1 MLYFFFSSRRRHT
14 RYIGDWSSDV
24 CSSDLSGLN
33 ETHPLVRQLYATL
46 ERILRPIVDAEE
58 HRAGARLMR
67 AGKEIAAR
75 DEVGLRA
82 LNDALRAAFDAPGRA
97 GFGRGGAASD
107 EQPIERQQQR
117 HTVSAPPA
125 PPSAASSLEGAM

>member
-1 MLYFFFSSRRRHT
+1 
-14 RYIGDWSSDV
+14 
-24 CSSDLSGLN
+24 
-33 ETHPLVRQLYATL
+33 
-46 ERILRPIVDAEE
+46 
-58 HRAGARLMR
+58 
-67 AGKEIAAR
+67 

-107 EQPIERQQQR
+107 EQPIERQQPR

-125 PPSAASSLEGAM
+125 PPSAASSLEGAMRVKQSPIRLHPGAQRRLSLLFDPTRVRPGTPIEVATDPGLSL